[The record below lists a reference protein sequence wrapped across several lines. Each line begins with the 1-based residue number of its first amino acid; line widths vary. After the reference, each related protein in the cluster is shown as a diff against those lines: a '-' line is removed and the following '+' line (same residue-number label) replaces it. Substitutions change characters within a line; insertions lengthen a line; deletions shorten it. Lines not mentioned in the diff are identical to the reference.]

1 MSRGEAHGQE
11 ESMTRGDIL
20 EIVDA
25 LTRPDRMSKGDAVDW
40 LETLESEISLRIEA
54 LREEIANE
62 DEEDDDGA

>member
-1 MSRGEAHGQE
+1 
-11 ESMTRGDIL
+11 MTRGDIL
-20 EIVDA
+20 EIIDA

-62 DEEDDDGA
+62 DEEDDK